1 MNTEQIEKLIA
12 TLEGIGASINSLR
25 EEIKDGIPVF
35 TKEHDSFGVDI
46 NNAVDVSA
54 DVSVEKT
61 LYVSNADL

>member
-35 TKEHDSFGVDI
+35 TKEHDSFGVEI